1 MPRLKLTIEY
11 DGTGFRGW
19 ARQPGARTVEGELR
33 RAVGEL
39 YGTFNELVVAGRT
52 DTGVHAL
59 ANVVSVDVLGGPP
72 AERAARA
79 LNTVLPDD
87 VAVTSVESA
96 PDDFHARFDA
106 RSRSYRFRVW
116 RRRERSVFEASRS
129 LWWPQAIDLVA
140 LQENAGALVGAH
152 DFRAF
157 TPTETHHR
165 RFTRTVSTVQWL
177 ELNEAVSRSRS
188 PPTRSCVT
196 WCEHWSARCSRVAT
210 TRAAAG
216 GPPAQRGRRDSAT
229 TRPVPH
235 ARLLLEAGSTGLR
248 RRAAATIGRVRFPVV
263 LFDLDGT
270 VIDSG
275 AIILASMRHAA
286 ETVVGGEWSDAE
298 LMKAVGGPGL
308 EAQMVALDPDR
319 VDELVRIYRAHNEPL
334 HDTLEYCGNMDVVL
348 AELLERGHRLGIVTA
363 KRRVTVELAFAK
375 LPLEHLFEM
384 VVGGDE
390 TARHKPDP
398 APLLLAL
405 ERLGASAEDAVYVGD
420 SPFDMQAARAAGL
433 YAIGVSWGRI
443 HTADKLLEADVVI
456 DRPEELLELV

>member
-1 MPRLKLTIEY
+1 MTAKPL
-11 DGTGFRGW
+11 
-19 ARQPGARTVEGELR
+19 
-33 RAVGEL
+33 
-39 YGTFNELVVAGRT
+39 
-52 DTGVHAL
+52 
-59 ANVVSVDVLGGPP
+59 
-72 AERAARA
+72 
-79 LNTVLPDD
+79 
-87 VAVTSVESA
+87 
-96 PDDFHARFDA
+96 
-106 RSRSYRFRVW
+106 
-116 RRRERSVFEASRS
+116 
-129 LWWPQAIDLVA
+129 
-140 LQENAGALVGAH
+140 
-152 DFRAF
+152 
-157 TPTETHHR
+157 
-165 RFTRTVSTVQWL
+165 
-177 ELNEAVSRSRS
+177 
-188 PPTRSCVT
+188 
-196 WCEHWSARCSRVAT
+196 
-210 TRAAAG
+210 
-216 GPPAQRGRRDSAT
+216 
-229 TRPVPH
+229 
-235 ARLLLEAGSTGLR
+235 
-248 RRAAATIGRVRFPVV
+248 ATIGRVRFPVV

-334 HDTLEYCGNMDVVL
+334 HDTLEYCGNIDVVL

-375 LPLEHLFEM
+375 LPLEHLFEV